1 MIVCLVSRIHKGPQ
15 RSSLANH
22 YTKTTTSHLRY
33 LGLNSWRWQREDKKE
48 QHDWHPKIPWFIIVL
63 PLFFGKKLYF
73 LSLSPGGSVRPRS
86 RYDLE
91 KTLEDRATK
100 ALSEAEKLLSFEG
113 PMTWRLNGKTMGKP
127 SKILLVMVLMGK
139 PMGKPMGK
147 SSDNIGT
154 SPN

>member
-1 MIVCLVSRIHKGPQ
+1 M
-15 RSSLANH
+15 ANH

-33 LGLNSWRWQREDKKE
+33 LGLNSWRWHRKDRKE
-48 QHDWHPKIPWFIIVL
+48 QHDWHPKIPWYIMVYHCF
-63 PLFFGKKLYF
+63 PLFFDKKLYF
-73 LSLSPGGSVRPRS
+73 LLLSPGGSLRPRS

-139 PMGKPMGK
+139 PMGK